1 MNTPMPR
8 YRCAVE
14 VGFLPA
20 PKPYVMTRVENGQEF
35 DFDGKPGNWMEPVNE
50 AAFERVEAL
59 VAANKRKTVNAP
71 ETAANGSISPPR
83 SGMAGSAAFAGLY
96 PNQVASPAPQVAPA
110 IDRPAPRRRTAK
122 AE

>member
-20 PKPYVMTRVENGQEF
+20 PKPFVMTRVENGQEF
-35 DFDGKPGNWMEPVNE
+35 DYDGKPGNWMEPVNE

-59 VAANKRKTVNAP
+59 VAAKERKTVNAP
-71 ETAANGSISPPR
+71 EAASNGSIAPPR

-96 PNQVASPAPQVAPA
+96 ANEVTAPA
-110 IDRPAPRRRTAK
+110 YTEAPRNDRPAPRRRAAK
-122 AE
+122 GA

>member
-1 MNTPMPR
+1 MTPTPR

-20 PKPYVMTRVENGQEF
+20 PKPYVMTRVEQGQEF
-35 DFDGKPGNWMEPVNE
+35 EFDGRPGNWMEPLND

-59 VAANKRKTVNAP
+59 VATNKRKTVNAP
-71 ETAANGSISPPR
+71 QAAPTGPVVPPR
-83 SGMAGSAAFAGLY
+83 SGMSASLAAL
-96 PNQVASPAPQVAPA
+96 QAQPA
-110 IDRPAPRRRTAK
+110 IPVRDVAAGAEATTRAPPRRRAAK